1 VSQLSFEDI
10 NVQDY
15 RDRFYD
21 SRQPHLLLDVRTVEE
36 FEEARVPGAVNV
48 PLDELPGR
56 VAEISQIAGDTP
68 IVVVCRSGHR
78 SIMAAQILR
87 FSGLTTMDIYNLD
100 TGTLGWARHRG
111 PLDRGPRPK

>member
-1 VSQLSFEDI
+1 MSKLSFEDI

-15 RDRFYD
+15 RNQFYTPQQ
-21 SRQPHLLLDVRTVEE
+21 SHLLLDVRTIEE
-36 FEEARVPGAVNV
+36 FEEARIPGAVNI

-56 VAEISQIAGDTP
+56 VEEIAQIAGDAP
-68 IVVVCRSGHR
+68 IVVVCRSGSR

-87 FSGLTTMDIYNLD
+87 YSGLTQMDIFNLD

-111 PLDRGPRPK
+111 PLDRGPQTD

>member
-1 VSQLSFEDI
+1 MSRLSYEDI

-36 FEEARVPGAVNV
+36 FDEARIPGAVNV

-56 VAEISQIAGDTP
+56 IAEISRIAEEIP
-68 IVVVCRSGHR
+68 IVVVCRSGNR
-78 SIMAAQILR
+78 SIMAAKILR
-87 FSGLTTMDIYNLD
+87 YSGLTEMDIYNLD

-111 PLDRGPRPK
+111 PLDRGPRPE